1 MFKLFTLA
9 LMTLLLA
16 SCGGG
21 GQGTASL
28 SITRG
33 FLLGNTS
40 FSGGVYITG
49 EKVGGGE
56 SFAAAVTAGNTA
68 NVTINFG
75 NWNIKVVGWDGG
87 TMQTGTPYCKY
98 VSNFAF
104 TTAGQP
110 LEINTT
116 TADCF
121 DGVNI
126 SGTNQH
132 QSASTFKNILVS
144 TCGAHFN
151 GSVSN
156 LTTAMGYADE
166 CVDGDYPLEYQKKY
180 QYFKVHL
187 ENETNTGER
196 TLGIASTCLSAQTL
210 GQALKLPNRVPATVK
225 FYADAS
231 CTSEV
236 DSFRFKKGL
245 DFSLSEGRNIDKF
258 DWSVTADSVTFF
270 VYLPTG
276 ASKRSTTAF
285 HTELPTFKCL
295 DAGALVPCGKLPS
308 VATNTYYLDPNKYAL
323 IKVPNVNCGTI
334 TPSGVTLTL
343 YSCDTFK
350 GSAYIGM
357 KVTTSSQVD
366 GSFSMNGTTY
376 QLKVGNTGTYNQ
388 DEVREAYKLLKRTVG
403 FRNVS
408 NMNNSLAD
416 DFDEEEN
423 EQLGGLSSAI
433 YDISAMGAGG
443 VFYDYYNQ
451 CTTGFIASETR
462 TYYKNGIQYTAS
474 ISAISGIT
482 PAYIAK
488 AEQPDYQTDEA
499 RFNRRLLIR
508 KLVGPSLTTEKIIDV
523 SCDNFATNTQSYV
536 INDAQV
542 RTGKMEE
549 QRSYKIGT
557 KDYFIKRRILWNTA
571 SSDTSRF
578 DVYRSKEVFIGS
590 TPQLKERNFYRVT
603 KAKTDGYNHFKA
615 HGMTY
620 LSVRDGSAFDETII
634 VNEVDGKENSGD
646 MNYSHKQLLSLKVED
661 TTVGTIFDKT
671 FVSELN
677 KIRYGYTPQRD
688 EQEETKVSAV
698 GNDFIQVRQK
708 NSTEVEVRYTTSSN
722 IQSQTYSHQADL
734 IASDI
739 SDDGLQ
745 KIGAYYYLNTI
756 YFYTF
761 IDGNFLTH
769 TISST
774 DAPSLLDDPSDLK
787 VGILNDGTF
796 VVTFLDG
803 ATTNPQ
809 VHWQIDGGTVS
820 TSPYSSYRHLSLDL
834 TKNTNLFFLNIN
846 RTNGS
851 FNQELH
857 LCKMNSSTPCGFNDY
872 ASKNAGTPYTYS
884 KVRYSGGFIEATY
897 EHSGLIQQTQVTI
910 GTIFTGGTQYD
921 HANKAFK
928 FFQASKY
935 HPFTSTQ
942 VFRTSTGLQID
953 TEYPYFRPTITNFT
967 MMPANLK
974 EALFMTHFTSGF
986 SNITN

>member
-1 MFKLFTLA
+1 MFKFFTLV

-87 TMQTGTPYCKY
+87 TIQTGTPYCKY

-104 TTAGQP
+104 TTAGQQ
-110 LEINTT
+110 LEITTT

-121 DGVNI
+121 DGTNI

-132 QSASTFKNILVS
+132 QSANTFKDLLVY
-144 TCGAHFN
+144 TCGAQFN
-151 GSVSN
+151 SSYSN
-156 LTTAMGYADE
+156 QTTVWGYADG
-166 CVDGDYPLEYQKKY
+166 CAQGNYLIEYQKKY
-180 QYFKVHL
+180 QYYKVHL
-187 ENETNTGER
+187 ENETNTGVR
-196 TLGIASTCLSAQTL
+196 TPGIASTCLSAQTL
-210 GQALKLPNRVPATVK
+210 GQAVKLPNRVPVTLK
-225 FYADAS
+225 FYAESS
-231 CTSEV
+231 CVNEI

-245 DFSLSEGRNIDKF
+245 DFSLSEGRGIDKF

-270 VYLPTG
+270 VSLPTG

-285 HTELPTFKCL
+285 HTELPQFKCL
-295 DAGALVPCGKLPS
+295 DTGALVPCGILPP
-308 VATNTYYLDPNKYAL
+308 ATAQTYYLDPNKFAV
-323 IKVPNVNCGTI
+323 IKLPNVNCGAI
-334 TPSGVTLTL
+334 APSGITLTN
-343 YSCDTFK
+343 YFCENFK
-350 GSAYIGM
+350 GSAYLGL
-357 KVTTSSQVD
+357 KVTTVSPIN
-366 GSFSMNGTTY
+366 GSFTMNGTTY

-408 NMNNSLAD
+408 NFDLSLAD

-451 CTTGFIASETR
+451 CTTGAIASETR
-462 TYYKNGIQYTAS
+462 TFYKNGIQYTAS
-474 ISAISGIT
+474 LSAISGLT

-499 RFNRRLLIR
+499 RFNRRLIVR
-508 KLVGPSLTTEKIIDV
+508 KLVGPSLTTEKIIDI
-523 SCDNFATNTQSYV
+523 SCDTIHTGTLSYN
-536 INDAQV
+536 INEAQV

-557 KDYFIKRRILWNTA
+557 KDYIIKRRILWNTA
-571 SSDTSRF
+571 SSDTGRF
-578 DVYRSKEVFIGS
+578 DVYRSKEIFIGS
-590 TPQLKERNFYRVT
+590 TPQTKERNFYRVT
-603 KAKTDGYNHFKA
+603 KAKSDNYNHFKA

-634 VNEVDGKENSGD
+634 VNEVDGKENAGD

-661 TTVGTIFDKT
+661 TTVGTIFEKT
-671 FVSELN
+671 FISELN

-722 IQSQTYSHQADL
+722 IQSQTYTHLADL

-774 DAPSLLDDPSDLK
+774 DAPSLVDDPTDLK

-796 VVTFLDG
+796 IVTFLDG
-803 ATTNPQ
+803 ASTNPQ

-820 TSPYSSYRHLSLDL
+820 DSPYTTYRHLSLDL

-857 LCKMNSSTPCGFNDY
+857 LCKVNSVTSCGFNMY
-872 ASKNAGTPYTYS
+872 ASKNAASPYTYS
-884 KVRYSGGFIEATY
+884 KVRYSSSYIEATY
-897 EHSGLIQQTQVTI
+897 EHSSLIQQSQVTI
-910 GTIFTGGTQYD
+910 GTIFTAGTQFD
-921 HANKAFK
+921 HTNKALK
-928 FFQASKY
+928 LFQASKY

-953 TEYPYFRPTITNFT
+953 SDYPYFRPTITNFT

-974 EALFMTHFTSGF
+974 EALFNTHFTSGF